1 MCWVFAAVRRLS
13 LVAALG
19 LLVAVASLVS
29 DGAQALGLDGSVV
42 VAHKS
47 SCPEAYGIFPD
58 QGSNLSPSYSQLLDQ
73 KDSSVLGSFFFF
85 LFLSFFFF

>member
-1 MCWVFAAVRRLS
+1 M
-13 LVAALG
+13 AALG
-19 LLVAVASLVS
+19 LLIAVASLVS

-58 QGSNLSPSYSQLLDQ
+58 QGSNLSPSYSQPLDQ

-85 LFLSFFFF
+85 FFLFISFFLCFFF